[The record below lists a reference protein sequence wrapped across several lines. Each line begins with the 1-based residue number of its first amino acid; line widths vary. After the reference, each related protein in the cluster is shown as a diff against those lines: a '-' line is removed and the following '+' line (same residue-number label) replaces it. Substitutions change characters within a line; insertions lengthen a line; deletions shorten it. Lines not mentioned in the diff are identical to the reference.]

1 MLSGMNNKGSEGA
14 LCTVYCRCSTRKAK
28 QKDALLQ
35 VILKEAVQTTKKQFA
50 SLPSAKDRTLNP

>member
-1 MLSGMNNKGSEGA
+1 MNNKGSEGA